1 MPQKIDPWIFTA
13 AVVGA
18 HHVMSLFGNL
28 FLAAVY
34 HYDLFPSR
42 SLYKERNIPPRQLT
56 MGALRDLL
64 IASLVTQPLA
74 TWFLLY
80 PVCMWRGMQYFPPVA
95 NVWLAA
101 LYVAAAVIV
110 AFILNDIFNYWTHR
124 MLHHRWFY
132 KPIHKKHHLFT
143 NDCVG
148 LTSEYN
154 HPVEQVIST
163 LCTLVPIVLLGLD
176 LVSASVFLFFRT
188 WEVLDEHCGYRF
200 PSPFGS
206 EHSRRHDF
214 HHARSGLNN
223 LGMFRFWDWL
233 LGTDKNYKAYLKKMK
248 ETALKQP

>member
-1 MPQKIDPWIFTA
+1 MPFAHRVNYPVTYRPNMPNTIDPWIFTA

-18 HHVMSLFGNL
+18 
-28 FLAAVY
+28 
-34 HYDLFPSR
+34 
-42 SLYKERNIPPRQLT
+42 
-56 MGALRDLL
+56 
-64 IASLVTQPLA
+64 
-74 TWFLLY
+74 
-80 PVCMWRGMQYFPPVA
+80 
-95 NVWLAA
+95 
-101 LYVAAAVIV
+101 
-110 AFILNDIFNYWTHR
+110 HR

-163 LCTLVPIVLLGLD
+163 LCTLVPIVILGLD
-176 LVSASVFLFFRT
+176 LVSTSAFLFFRT

-214 HHARSGLNN
+214 HLARSGMNN

-233 LGTDKNYKAYLKKMK
+233 LGTDKNYKAYLKKMR
-248 ETALKQP
+248 ETSLKQP

>member
-1 MPQKIDPWIFTA
+1 MIDQTIFTI

-18 HHVMSLFGNL
+18 HHSMSLFGNL

-34 HYDLFPSR
+34 RYGWFAKR
-42 SLYKERNIPPRQLT
+42 SLYKERNIPPSHLT
-56 MGALRDLL
+56 RGALRDL
-64 IASLVTQPLA
+64 
-74 TWFLLY
+74 Y
-80 PVCMWRGMQYFPPVA
+80 
-95 NVWLAA
+95 
-101 LYVAAAVIV
+101 
-110 AFILNDIFNYWTHR
+110 
-124 MLHHRWFY
+124 HRWLY

-154 HPVEQVIST
+154 HPVEQIIST
-163 LCTLVPIVLLGLD
+163 LCTLVPIMILGLD
-176 LVSASVFLFFRT
+176 LVSTCVFLFFRT

-214 HHARSGLNN
+214 HHARSGMNN

-233 LGTDKNYKAYLKKMK
+233 MGTNKNYKAYLKKVAQN
-248 ETALKQP
+248 ESI

>member
-1 MPQKIDPWIFTA
+1 MPQTIDPWIFTA

-18 HHVMSLFGNL
+18 HHLMSLFGNL

-34 HYDLFPSR
+34 RYNLFPGR

-56 MGALRDLL
+56 IGALRDLL
-64 IASLVTQPLA
+64 IASLITQPLA
-74 TWFLLY
+74 TRFLLY
-80 PVCMWRGMQYFPPVA
+80 PVCMWRGMQLFPPVA
-95 NVWLAA
+95 NPWLAA
-101 LYVAAAVIV
+101 LYVAVAVIV

-124 MLHHRWFY
+124 ALHHRWLY

-154 HPVEQVIST
+154 HPVEQMIST
-163 LCTLVPIVLLGLD
+163 LCTLVPIVVLGLD
-176 LVSASVFLFFRT
+176 LVSTSVFLFFRT

-214 HHARSGLNN
+214 HHARSGMNN

-233 LGTDKNYKAYLKKMK
+233 LGTDKNYKAYLQKVKNQ
-248 ETALKQP
+248 AGN